1 MGKLFFVLKAFW
13 GFLKS
18 LTNVMIQSS
27 DFYRHSVN
35 SLFANMSKLME
46 SLHIVKKVTVPMWLF
61 PKNPV
66 SFKDIW
72 ASEWLH
78 MSEREYASSLWQ
90 L

>member
-1 MGKLFFVLKAFW
+1 MGQLFFVLKAFW

-27 DFYRHSVN
+27 DFYRHSMN
-35 SLFANMSKLME
+35 SLFANMSQLMK